1 MAATQS
7 RFVEYAVFL
16 GAVIL
21 VAAGLGALLGL
32 YGERLGI
39 PTTARTILIVPLA
52 IVVGRLFS
60 ARFRR

>member
-16 GAVIL
+16 GVVVL

-39 PTTARTILIVPLA
+39 PATARTILIVLFA
-52 IVVGRLFS
+52 IVVGRVFS
-60 ARFRR
+60 ARLRR